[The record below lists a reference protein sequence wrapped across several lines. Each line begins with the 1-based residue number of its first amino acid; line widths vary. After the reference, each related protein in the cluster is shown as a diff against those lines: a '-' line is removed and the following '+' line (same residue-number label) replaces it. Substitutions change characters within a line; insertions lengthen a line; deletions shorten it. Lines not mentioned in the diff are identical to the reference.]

1 MFDATT
7 NFNEL
12 VDLIV
17 SCSAEDLRRFLESAG
32 RNATYTSKVTVV
44 EFVEVHGVWTEES
57 LLKRLHKAPFYSLVA
72 DECADITT
80 VEDLAI
86 FSCCRVEVGHFLD
99 IVLLKKADAKTIY
112 STLVDFLM
120 QKNIQ
125 LSKLVGMGFD
135 GATFSGKH
143 NGVQSLLKKT
153 HLMLY
158 LYTATA
164 IYFNLPALKLPTTLK
179 ELSVCTQ
186 HLLLF
191 GNISTTHLNEQSV

>member
-1 MFDATT
+1 MDWR
-7 NFNEL
+7 
-12 VDLIV
+12 I
-17 SCSAEDLRRFLESAG
+17 S
-32 RNATYTSKVTVV
+32 TV
-44 EFVEVHGVWTEES
+44 
-57 LLKRLHKAPFYSLVA
+57 KRLHKAPFYSLVA

-86 FSCCRVEVGHFLD
+86 FSCCRVEVRLPVEHFLD

-143 NGVQSLLKKT
+143 NGVQSLLEKT

-186 HLLLF
+186 HLLIF